1 MNDDRLVGLKR
12 QRPCQKRLSTRG
24 GIVKL
29 FENDCGAVD
38 VSVPW
43 PSFNLRRRVW
53 RGLATVIH
61 HHADCRQRCPT
72 QHTTFQRHCEP
83 LFPTGLRACRQS
95 KAQQPHFCRWR
106 TPRRREHGRHRPL
119 TNPGRQRQC
128 TLVRQRTVGN
138 GRTARTRRCD
148 RLPLR
153 SKAVRNIPE
162 RSRRSLCVRPESK
175 GSTCRRPEAARNQAG
190 CRTWL
195 DCRSAHREFEEAL
208 IRRIRPRSCTPTI
221 CQWAHPRG
229 C

>member
-138 GRTARTRRCD
+138 GRIGQNAPGVVIESRC
-148 RLPLR
+148 
-153 SKAVRNIPE
+153 AVRLFGTHFADPVVGTVVTTD
-162 RSRRSLCVRPESK
+162 RGYRFVTPAD
-175 GSTCRRPEAARNQAG
+175 STPPA
-190 CRTWL
+190 
-195 DCRSAHREFEEAL
+195 
-208 IRRIRPRSCTPTI
+208 
-221 CQWAHPRG
+221 
-229 C
+229 